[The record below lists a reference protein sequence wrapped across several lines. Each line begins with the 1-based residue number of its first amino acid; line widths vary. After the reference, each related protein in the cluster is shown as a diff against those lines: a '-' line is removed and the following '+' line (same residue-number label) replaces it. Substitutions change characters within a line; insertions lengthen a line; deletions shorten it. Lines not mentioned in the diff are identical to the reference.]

1 MTEPIGAEFK
11 KLGERDLHEWFV
23 GRLAVGEYES
33 PTGERFTRTI
43 VRAKGAVSVVPIVDT
58 DDGPQVVLIRQYRP
72 SVHAYVW
79 EVPAGMRDVPGEDPM
94 ETGRR
99 ELIEEAGFTAQSFE
113 LLTVFY
119 PAVGLTDHTHH
130 IYLATGLTH
139 VGSKTIGPEEEF
151 IQIVPTPLRHALRM
165 VWSGEISV
173 SSAVIGL
180 LMTADRLGVVRSGD
194 R

>member
-1 MTEPIGAEFK
+1 MAESSPGEFK

-33 PTGERFTRTI
+33 PTGETFTRTI
-43 VRAKGAVSVVPIVDT
+43 VRAKGAVSVVPIIESA
-58 DDGPQVVLIRQYRP
+58 DGPQVVLIRQYRP

-79 EVPAGMRDVPGEDPM
+79 EVPAGMRDVPGEDPA

-99 ELIEEAGFTAQSFE
+99 ELIEEAGFTAESLE

-130 IYLATGLTH
+130 VYLATGLTH
-139 VGSKTIGPEEEF
+139 VGSETIGPEEEF
-151 IQIVPTPLRHALRM
+151 IEIVPTPLGDALRM
-165 VWSGEISV
+165 VWTGEISV

-180 LMTADRLGVVRSGD
+180 LMAGERLGVSRSD
-194 R
+194 TK